1 MAQVGYRMFKTFN
14 IAVDKAQDV
23 LTHMCHLYE
32 VSEEK
37 SRSRRSSFT
46 LPGGKCSGARFLTS
60 RLCDRELV
68 PPI

>member
-1 MAQVGYRMFKTFN
+1 MAQVGYRMFKTYN

-37 SRSRRSSFT
+37 SRSRRSSFSAA
-46 LPGGKCSGARFLTS
+46 GREVQRRSVSRVAR
-60 RLCDRELV
+60 V
-68 PPI
+68 